1 MRPSRTSRSAHST
14 PSVMGPHTPLMSS
27 CTTSR
32 LEACGTG
39 APSELTEGRG
49 SSHASHAPHRSP
61 SMRPRAGGLW
71 ELQVRTRTAG
81 GPRRRL
87 HEPSHPVPV
96 ATRHAPSASEP
107 VPQRW
112 HAPQPRLP
120 PPATRV
126 DGPVRNA
133 LLLSTHR
140 FLARPIKADPEPA
153 NGRDGNCGG
162 QQTDANPLDD
172 RRHGT
177 SSRRNAFLEQCVHRR
192 RTFDMVLES
201 GEDITH
207 DADELV
213 LTAGEHVDRHLR
225 PLGDVPIQGPSDEPT
240 VQSDE
245 RL

>member
-1 MRPSRTSRSAHST
+1 MRDGGRVGADGRERMPRTHLRAS
-14 PSVMGPHTPLMSS
+14 SVSVD
-27 CTTSR
+27 
-32 LEACGTG
+32 A
-39 APSELTEGRG
+39 
-49 SSHASHAPHRSP
+49 SP
-61 SMRPRAGGLW
+61 SWWPVGASGSDEDGRRAEKAASRAIASGASPCRDMLLPLPSQFLSDGTLLSCACLLLQP
-71 ELQVRTRTAG
+71 ELM
-81 GPRRRL
+81 
-87 HEPSHPVPV
+87 VPFG
-96 ATRHAPSASEP
+96 A
-107 VPQRW
+107 
-112 HAPQPRLP
+112 
-120 PPATRV
+120 
-126 DGPVRNA
+126 NA

-140 FLARPIKADPEPA
+140 FLARPIEADPEPA
-153 NGRDGNCGG
+153 NGRDGNRGG

-245 RL
+245 RQRRRCPRTGG

>member
-1 MRPSRTSRSAHST
+1 MARSSAACLLLQ
-14 PSVMGPHTPLMSS
+14 PELMVPF
-27 CTTSR
+27 
-32 LEACGTG
+32 G
-39 APSELTEGRG
+39 A
-49 SSHASHAPHRSP
+49 
-61 SMRPRAGGLW
+61 
-71 ELQVRTRTAG
+71 
-81 GPRRRL
+81 
-87 HEPSHPVPV
+87 
-96 ATRHAPSASEP
+96 
-107 VPQRW
+107 
-112 HAPQPRLP
+112 
-120 PPATRV
+120 
-126 DGPVRNA
+126 NA

-153 NGRDGNCGG
+153 NGRDGNRGG

-245 RL
+245 RR